1 MWHCIDN
8 GCISNFVPI
17 FLHHAILHHWHRWS
31 CPMLTL
37 PAAAAPRRVTA
48 IISHHCHCVAVI
60 WNNVSVSSA
69 AADPEAIHVASGGLA
84 ELPSG
89 PLSTKT
95 VLGFL
100 DFTTTVSDTVIKFT
114 SQGGPLFFYFL
125 KRHCITFYCN
135 CIDLQNIWRMH
146 PLVSP
151 LLVESLLVSACNVDR
166 FFKCVRKPYKYA
178 LLIRKRHY

>member
-1 MWHCIDN
+1 MLWHSIDN
-8 GCISNFVPI
+8 GCSSNFVPI

-114 SQGGPLFFYFL
+114 SQGGPLFLFL
-125 KRHCITFYCN
+125 KTTLHCIIALHWFTKYLEN
-135 CIDLQNIWRMH
+135 APSSVPSSWW
-146 PLVSP
+146 
-151 LLVESLLVSACNVDR
+151 
-166 FFKCVRKPYKYA
+166 KPTS
-178 LLIRKRHY
+178 